1 MELFDHLVR
10 NLVCQHGLAELLQ
23 DGDEDP
29 AVEGQHLVHLAVHE
43 EPGEGGVHPGHA
55 GLDGVL
61 GQGLQRLPA
70 EVVAPGVGG
79 HLPPHQ
85 LRAQQHLQQLE
96 VVLELVLAHKQ
107 VLDEVQLPALLP
119 LLPVHLVLV
128 LHKVASEGSQARRK
142 PLLGPSPG

>member
-55 GLDGVL
+55 GLDIVL
-61 GQGLQRLPA
+61 Q
-70 EVVAPGVGG
+70 
-79 HLPPHQ
+79 
-85 LRAQQHLQQLE
+85 
-96 VVLELVLAHKQ
+96 
-107 VLDEVQLPALLP
+107 
-119 LLPVHLVLV
+119 
-128 LHKVASEGSQARRK
+128 KVASELHPKVRNHGEVRDAIIMRDGR
-142 PLLGPSPG
+142 L